1 MIRYAKFL
9 VKLILAI
16 IGKSRRFIRL
26 NPSLNGYIY
35 FFDKV
40 NKKFFKIF
48 SREKIDSITADQ
60 IFTNHC
66 YNLQFLRRYDELQ
79 KIYNSIVKSGKTPL
93 IIDCGSNIGLS
104 TIYFAELFPEAKIVS
119 IEPEIN
125 NFNLMKKN
133 CNKLKNVIFLNA
145 AIGSEKGFVSIANS
159 HGDNNSFRT
168 VISKKLNSI
177 ELVLLNDI
185 FIQNH
190 TDVPFIVK
198 IDIEGFENNLFEK
211 NTSWVKKTPLIIIEP
226 HDWML
231 PNAANFRNFL
241 KVISSENRD
250 FIIQGENVYSLLNVK
265 KSINDSN

>member
-16 IGKSRRFIRL
+16 IDKSRRFIRL

-48 SREKIDSITADQ
+48 SREKVDSITADQ

-265 KSINDSN
+265 KNINDSN

>member
-1 MIRYAKFL
+1 MIRYVKFII
-9 VKLILAI
+9 KLILAI

-26 NPSLNGYIY
+26 NPNLNGYIY

-60 IFTNHC
+60 IFTDHC
-66 YNLQFLRRYDELQ
+66 YNLQFLRRHDELQ
-79 KIYNSIVKSGKTPL
+79 KIYNLIIQSGKIPL

-104 TIYFAELFPEAKIVS
+104 SIYFAELFPEAKIVS

-133 CNKLKNVIFLNA
+133 CKKLKNIIFLNA

-159 HGDNNSFRT
+159 QADNNAFKT
-168 VISKKLNSI
+168 VISESINSI
-177 ELVLLNDI
+177 ELVSINDI
-185 FIQNH
+185 LIQNN
-190 TDVPFIVK
+190 TNVPFIVK

-231 PNAANFRNFL
+231 PNTANFRNFL
-241 KVISSENRD
+241 KVISSEDRD
-250 FIIQGENVYSLLNVK
+250 FIIQGENVYSLANVIK
-265 KSINDSN
+265 KD

>member
-9 VKLILAI
+9 IKFILSI

-26 NPSLNGYIY
+26 NPNINGYIF

-60 IFTNHC
+60 IFTDHC
-66 YNLQFLRRYDELQ
+66 YNLQFLKRYDELQ
-79 KIYNSIVKSGKTPL
+79 KTYNSIVQSGKAPL

-104 TIYFAELFPEAKIVS
+104 TIYFAKLFPNAKIVS
-119 IEPEIN
+119 IEPEIK
-125 NFNLMKKN
+125 NFNLMKRN
-133 CNKLKNVIFLNA
+133 CKKLKNIIFLNA
-145 AIGSEKGFVSIANS
+145 AIGSEKGFVFIANS
-159 HGDNNSFRT
+159 RGDNNTFRT
-168 VISKKLNSI
+168 VISKNLKSI
-177 ELVLLNDI
+177 ELVLINDI

-231 PNAANFRNFL
+231 PNKANFRNFL
-241 KVISSENRD
+241 KTISSENRD
-250 FIIQGENVYSLLNVK
+250 FIIQGENVYSLLNVVK
-265 KSINDSN
+265 KNNKDH

>member
-119 IEPEIN
+119 IQPEIN

-265 KSINDSN
+265 KNINDCN

>member
-168 VISKKLNSI
+168 VISKKQNSI

-211 NTSWVKKTPLIIIEP
+211 NTEWVCKTLLIIIEP
-226 HDWML
+226 HDWL
-231 PNAANFRNFL
+231 FSKKNSFKNFL
-241 KVISSENRD
+241 KVISKEDRD
-250 FIIQGENVYSLLNVK
+250 FVIKGENVYS
-265 KSINDSN
+265 ISN